1 MDTMTTTASNSDQGV
16 AAHLWDRFG
25 ELTLDD
31 VPGDVR
37 RIAAH
42 SVLDWLGCALAGS
55 REPLSGMLRDEFA
68 APAGAVSLVGSALRA
83 SVGHGALINGA
94 AGHALDYD
102 DTSMVG
108 HPTAPVLPAVLAV
121 AEERGLDGREV
132 LAALVAG
139 VEVEN
144 RVQAVIGPDVRLHG
158 WHTTSAMGVFGAAAG
173 VGRLLRLDRERFGH
187 ALGLA
192 ASRSSG
198 VKANFGTMTKPYHAG
213 MAAEAG
219 ALSARLAARGYTAN
233 PCAIEGNQGLARAMG
248 RSADRRR
255 IEGFDGRWFVR
266 GTLFKHHAACY
277 LTHSAINSVRKAMD
291 GLHPGDVESLV
302 LTVNPTNLDVCGLY
316 DRPRTGLEAK
326 FSLTGTAAMALHG
339 IDTADPDAFVEDV
352 VRQPRLQETMG
363 RVSIETDNGL
373 TAMQAGL
380 VLRRKDGAVVS
391 TEDDTGVPMA
401 DLDRQEELLL
411 AKFESLAGRASA
423 IRAGALAERILRL
436 EEVGDVVELLGAMEC
451 AGHG

>member
-1 MDTMTTTASNSDQGV
+1 MDTMTRTASNSEQGI
-16 AAHLWDRFG
+16 AAYLWDRFG

-31 VPGDVR
+31 VPEDVR

-108 HPTAPVLPAVLAV
+108 HPTAPVLPAVLAH

-132 LAALVAG
+132 LAAFVAG

-144 RVQAVIGPDVRLHG
+144 RVQAVIGPDIRLHG

-198 VKANFGTMTKPYHAG
+198 VKANFGT
-213 MAAEAG
+213 
-219 ALSARLAARGYTAN
+219 
-233 PCAIEGNQGLARAMG
+233 I
-248 RSADRRR
+248 
-255 IEGFDGRWFVR
+255 
-266 GTLFKHHAACY
+266 
-277 LTHSAINSVRKAMD
+277 
-291 GLHPGDVESLV
+291 
-302 LTVNPTNLDVCGLY
+302 
-316 DRPRTGLEAK
+316 
-326 FSLTGTAAMALHG
+326 
-339 IDTADPDAFVEDV
+339 
-352 VRQPRLQETMG
+352 
-363 RVSIETDNGL
+363 
-373 TAMQAGL
+373 
-380 VLRRKDGAVVS
+380 
-391 TEDDTGVPMA
+391 
-401 DLDRQEELLL
+401 
-411 AKFESLAGRASA
+411 
-423 IRAGALAERILRL
+423 
-436 EEVGDVVELLGAMEC
+436 
-451 AGHG
+451 